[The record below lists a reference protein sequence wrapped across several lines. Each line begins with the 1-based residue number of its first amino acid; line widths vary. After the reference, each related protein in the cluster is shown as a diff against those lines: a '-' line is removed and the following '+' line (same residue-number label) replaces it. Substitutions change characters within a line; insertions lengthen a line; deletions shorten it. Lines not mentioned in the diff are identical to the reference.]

1 MQELSTNRK
10 WTEMNIVE
18 TRDLS
23 KCYVFDSGLRVEAL
37 KDINVKIEEGEF
49 VSFMGPSGS
58 GKSTLLNIVGCLD
71 QPSSGRV
78 FIEGNEVDYRNSP
91 AIVRLHRQTIG
102 FVFQAFNLIPAM
114 DAFENVCYPMH
125 FNGVG
130 RSRQKQR
137 ASELLNLVGLE
148 DRMCHLPSEL
158 SGGEQQRVAI
168 ARALANSP
176 RIILADEP
184 TGNLDSGTGRK
195 ITDLMKNI
203 NREQNISFIV
213 TTHDPEMARAADKV
227 LKLNDGT
234 III

>member
-1 MQELSTNRK
+1 MEVSK
-10 WTEMNIVE
+10 MNVVE

-23 KCYVFDSGLRVEAL
+23 KSYVFDSGLRVEAL
-37 KDINVKIEEGEF
+37 KDVNVKIEEGEF

-91 AIVRLHRQTIG
+91 GLVRLHRQTIG
-102 FVFQAFNLIPAM
+102 FVFQSFNLMPAM
-114 DAFENVCYPMH
+114 DALENVCYPMH
-125 FNGVG
+125 FNGVS

-137 ASELLNLVGLE
+137 ASELLTLVGLE
-148 DRMCHLPSEL
+148 DRISHLPSEL

-176 RIILADEP
+176 RLILADEP

-195 ITDLMKNI
+195 ITALMKNI

-227 LKLNDGT
+227 VRLNDGE
-234 III
+234 IIH